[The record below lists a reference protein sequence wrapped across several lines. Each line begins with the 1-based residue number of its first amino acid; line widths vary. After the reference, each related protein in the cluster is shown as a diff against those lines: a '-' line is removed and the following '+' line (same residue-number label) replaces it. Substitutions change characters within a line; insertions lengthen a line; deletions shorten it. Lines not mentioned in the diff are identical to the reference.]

1 MYSVEDAL
9 LSYDKQPCTS
19 KNKQYDKVHF
29 IVLNSVYVHFDIM
42 FFFIIVCSFCHKIH
56 EIFNNE
62 NSPPETVVTDYSGYS
77 LTHLERHTTLNQV

>member
-42 FFFIIVCSFCHKIH
+42 FFFY
-56 EIFNNE
+56 
-62 NSPPETVVTDYSGYS
+62 NSLFILS
-77 LTHLERHTTLNQV
+77 